1 MTACLS
7 KICGCM
13 CHLNEKLCI
22 SPMQVVCGASG
33 LLPSSWLAV
42 MDGACPF
49 KENLLVVPLKTP
61 SCVCNPWKVPSIC
74 VVKTQWIKVVACG
87 DSPWSVDVFFI
98 IFKGRIVHPL
108 LLMHELCNVFEVFSL
123 ESDVVSLKSMYYVGC
138 LLIPHHFS
146 QGCSF
151 FFLSLSLCLKS

>member
-61 SCVCNPWKVPSIC
+61 SCVCNP
-74 VVKTQWIKVVACG
+74 
-87 DSPWSVDVFFI
+87 
-98 IFKGRIVHPL
+98 
-108 LLMHELCNVFEVFSL
+108 
-123 ESDVVSLKSMYYVGC
+123 
-138 LLIPHHFS
+138 
-146 QGCSF
+146 
-151 FFLSLSLCLKS
+151 